1 MVLPWC
7 LWDMVRTQN
16 GPAVTGHKYGVCME
30 PHQIGLPA
38 PVSQAIAQNL
48 RGSSLSVLETIAPSE
63 TVLDPIPEEDDNP
76 RVAHRARYEEM
87 ETGIE
92 TGNPVWTF
100 VACSATS
107 VSPRIPPFVGPV
119 KRPRLRTGGMTRT
132 SGQESASP
140 ARTA

>member
-1 MVLPWC
+1 
-7 LWDMVRTQN
+7 MVRTQN

-100 VACSATS
+100 CGLLSDVRKSPYPTICRACKEATPADWRYDPDFWS
-107 VSPRIPPFVGPV
+107 RVG
-119 KRPRLRTGGMTRT
+119 
-132 SGQESASP
+132 
-140 ARTA
+140 